1 MLLNTLMNTVQYFI
15 TIMAE
20 LVILFIGIST
30 IIAFVLMYIPQD
42 KIKEWLSGKGIL
54 GNIMAVLFGAVTPF
68 CACSTVPM
76 TLGLLEAGVSFGTV
90 MSFVIASP
98 LMDPL
103 VFILLGTFMG
113 WKVAIGFLILTS
125 AFAVIFG
132 VLFDKLGWADQVKH
146 VRIKGAGNEQ
156 NDEVQKGF
164 KNRLRA
170 SFLKAWGDFKGV
182 FIYMII
188 GVAIGAAIYGYMP
201 TELLAKVAGRDNPF
215 AVIVVAL
222 IGMPLYIRVESAI
235 PIGLSLIGKGASIGA
250 VIAFIISGAGIAIP
264 ELTML
269 AGIFKKKIIIA
280 FIVVVF
286 VTAVVSG
293 LIFNMLP
300 VNI

>member
-1 MLLNTLMNTVQYFI
+1 MLLNSFMVTIQYFI

-20 LVILFIGIST
+20 LVVLFIGIST

-42 KIKEWLSGKGIL
+42 KIKNWLISKGIL

-76 TLGLLEAGVSFGTV
+76 TLGLLQAGVSFGTV

-103 VFILLGTFMG
+103 VFIFLGTFMG
-113 WKVAIGFLILTS
+113 WKVAIGFLVLTS

-132 VLFDKLGWADQVKH
+132 VIFDKMGWSNQVKN
-146 VRIKGAGNEQ
+146 VRLKGDGHGQNE
-156 NDEVQKGF
+156 ELPIGF
-164 KNRLRA
+164 KNRLKV

-201 TELLAKVAGRDNPF
+201 TNLLAKVAGPDNPF
-215 AVIVVAL
+215 AVLVVAL
-222 IGMPLYIRVESAI
+222 IGMPLYISVASAI
-235 PIGLSLIGKGASIGA
+235 PIGLALIAKGASIGA

-269 AGIFKKKIIIA
+269 SSIFKKHEY
-280 FIVVVF
+280 
-286 VTAVVSG
+286 
-293 LIFNMLP
+293 
-300 VNI
+300 